1 MLLFSP
7 AYPGKPVYRFAVEV
21 MQCAVQSCKTYSS
34 HEDHLHIHGLHRLYI
49 LIHLMLHGS
58 EQVKRRCRWL
68 LSFADGEL
76 AQLPDSPDDPFHGQ
90 RIDGNT
96 LGGLPRPQKATV

>member
-1 MLLFSP
+1 
-7 AYPGKPVYRFAVEV
+7 
-21 MQCAVQSCKTYSS
+21 
-34 HEDHLHIHGLHRLYI
+34 
-49 LIHLMLHGS
+49 MLHGS

-76 AQLPDSPDDPFHGQ
+76 AQLPDSPEDPFHGQ

-96 LGGLPRPQKATV
+96 LGGLPRPLKATL

>member
-1 MLLFSP
+1 M
-7 AYPGKPVYRFAVEV
+7 AYSGVPVHTFAVEV
-21 MQCAVQSCKTYSS
+21 MQCAVQSCETHYS
-34 HEDHLHIHGLHRLYI
+34 HEDHSHTHGLWSLQRLI
-49 LIHLMLHGS
+49 CVTLHGS

-76 AQLPDSPDDPFHGQ
+76 AQLPDSPEDPFHGR

-96 LGGLPRPQKATV
+96 LGGLPRPLKASV